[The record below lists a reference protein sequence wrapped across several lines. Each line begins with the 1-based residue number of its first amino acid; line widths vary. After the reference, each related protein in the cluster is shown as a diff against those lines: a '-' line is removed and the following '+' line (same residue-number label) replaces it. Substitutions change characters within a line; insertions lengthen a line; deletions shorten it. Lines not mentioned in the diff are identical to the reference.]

1 MRINHTIDIFIENKK
16 WLNKKVFTTQKSINK
31 AIYNFSYCALKNGIL
46 LSKFNQDKKIKK
58 FESKI
63 NFILA
68 DDKLLQKL
76 NTKFLNNFTPK
87 IKQLL
92 GFGKENNYPLY
103 PKTNLNRLP
112 INGKI
117 LSLVSKWFIYR
128 LMRNVFRTEP
138 RRIAKFLKKFI

>member
-1 MRINHTIDIFIENKK
+1 MRKSLYFQVDAYDENSEK
-16 WLNKKVFTTQKSINK
+16 
-31 AIYNFSYCALKNGIL
+31 IL
-46 LSKFNQDKKIKK
+46 LNI
-58 FESKI
+58 
-63 NFILA
+63 
-68 DDKLLQKL
+68 
-76 NTKFLNNFTPK
+76 KFLNNFTPK

-128 LMRNVFRTEP
+128 FILKTE
-138 RRIAKFLKKFI
+138 IIKKNIQYDIYKDRSMK